1 MRRAVYVDI
10 HKQAKLVRNA
20 AIGPRSRFGGQIVS
34 AYQEHFF
41 TRGPSPLAR
50 LTFFSLIAI
59 GVMIADHRFQAL
71 SFVRLGVS
79 AVVTP
84 IEQALR
90 FPGVLAR
97 HAGEYFADQK
107 RLIDENARLKN
118 EVLELAA
125 ASQQSRLIRAEQT
138 YLGALAAADKR
149 FGDRGIVAEII
160 RDARNPFARKVIID
174 KGLSHGLAAGL
185 AVIDGKGVVG
195 QVTAVGMLSS
205 EVTLTT
211 EKDQAVPVMVVR
223 NGLRAIAVGT
233 GRDGTI
239 DVPFIPVG
247 ADIQVGDALV
257 TSGIDGTY
265 PAGLSVALV
274 TMVDKNP
281 AFPFARISANPAAG
295 TDQYRFVK
303 VLTQQELRDYPRP
316 DVKANEKRA
325 AREPGS
331 ASKRRE
337 GRVGR

>member
-1 MRRAVYVDI
+1 M
-10 HKQAKLVRNA
+10 
-20 AIGPRSRFGGQIVS
+20 S
-34 AYQEHFF
+34 AYQENFF
-41 TRGPSPLAR
+41 ARGPSPLAR

-59 GVMIADHRFQAL
+59 AVMVADHRFQAL

-79 AVVTP
+79 ALITP
-84 IEQALR
+84 IEQVLQ
-90 FPGVLAR
+90 FPGAFAR
-97 HAGEYFADQK
+97 HVGEYFSDQK
-107 RLIDENARLKN
+107 RLIDENARLKT
-118 EVLELAA
+118 EVLDLAA

-149 FGDRGIVAEII
+149 FGDGGIVAEII

-174 KGLSHGLAAGL
+174 KGLSHGLTAGL
-185 AVIDGKGVVG
+185 AVIDGRGVVG

-223 NGLRAIAVGT
+223 NGVRAIAVGT

-247 ADIQVGDALV
+247 ADIQVGDGLV

-274 TMVDKNP
+274 TVVDKNP

-303 VLTQQELRDYPRP
+303 VLTQRELHDYPRP
-316 DVKANEKRA
+316 DVKTDEKRP
-325 AREPGS
+325 ARESGG
-331 ASKRRE
+331 AAKRRDNRG
-337 GRVGR
+337 GR